1 LKRAA
6 ALPDRNDDLTEDRLL
21 GGRVRLSQPTTGYRA
36 GIDPVFLAAAVP
48 AKAGERVLDVGAGAG
63 AAALCLAAR
72 VAKTSVSGVEADR
85 ALVRLANANAGAT
98 GVGDRVQF
106 FAGDLLTPP
115 VRLAPA
121 SFDHVMANPPYMP
134 EGAGRASPDPGKAA
148 ATVEDRAGLGDWLRF
163 CLLMAA
169 PTGTVTLIHRAD
181 RLDALLE
188 AIAGRL
194 GGVVVFPLWP
204 GGEGRKAAKRVIVSG
219 RKGSRAPLSLVP
231 GLVLHHSGGAFTDE
245 AEAVLRHAGALQ
257 LDETRRAAP

>member
-1 LKRAA
+1 
-6 ALPDRNDDLTEDRLL
+6 LPDRNDELTEDRLL

-72 VAKTSVSGVEADR
+72 VANTSVSGVEADR

-98 GVGDRVQF
+98 GIGDRVQF

-121 SFDHVMANPPYMP
+121 SFDHVMANPPFMP
-134 EGAGRASPDPGKAA
+134 EGACRASPDPGKAA
-148 ATVEDRAGLGDWLRF
+148 ATVEHRAGLGDWLRF

-204 GGEGRKAAKRVIVSG
+204 GGEGRKAAKRVIVTG
-219 RKGSRAPLSLVP
+219 RRGSRAPLSLVP
-231 GLVLHHSGGAFTDE
+231 GLVLHQPGGAFTDE
-245 AEAVLRHAGALQ
+245 AEAVLRHAGALL
-257 LDETRRAAP
+257 LDDTRRTAP